1 MDYKQFALE
10 IADSDSCYEDMLIAC
25 LNYMSPEDIKE
36 MLRYNEYYYEQ
47 PTHYEHE
54 STVL

>member
-1 MDYKQFALE
+1 MDYRQLAFD
-10 IADSDSCYEDMLIAC
+10 IADSDSCYEEMLEAC
-25 LNYMSPEDIKE
+25 LNYMSEEDIKE

-54 STVL
+54 VTVL